1 MRCGI
6 YGRVSTKDGR
16 QEVENQL
23 SELRRF
29 ADSQGWQVYR
39 EYVDHE
45 TGGTDDRTEFRNLFE
60 DASRRRFD
68 VVVFW
73 ALDRFT
79 REGVLETLTHLNRL
93 SGYGVGF
100 RSYTEAYLDSCGMF
114 KDAVISILATIAKQ
128 EHVRIGE
135 RTKAGL
141 QRARERGKI
150 LGRPRIDVHPP
161 TVAFLRA
168 QGLSWDAIAKE
179 LGCGRGTVVRA
190 FEGIPKKVSV
200 MLPVIAV
207 ESAAEIRA

>member
-29 ADSQGWQVYR
+29 VASQGWQVYR

-45 TGGTDDRTEFRNLFE
+45 TGGTDDRAEFQHLFD

-128 EHVRIGE
+128 ERVRIGE

-168 QGLSWDAIAKE
+168 QGLSWDSIAKE